1 MKKHCT
7 WIVVEGLDG
16 SGKTTAIEILEQYYK
31 SIGKNVAITKA
42 IGSGEIG
49 KFLRTKIVAEGYTD
63 SHMNTVAFPLAIMDC
78 VWEVFKLSNA
88 NDVIITDRFLGSYY
102 AYENSSND
110 LLVTKLINYV
120 NEYISTL
127 ISSQPIQV
135 FIESDV
141 QTCLARVYSRGNMEF
156 TDNGTESDFMRTL
169 FRFGEYYK
177 NKEYIR
183 VDNNS
188 DLGTFQQ
195 QLLSRVVQ

>member
-1 MKKHCT
+1 MKDCT

-16 SGKTTAIEILEQYYK
+16 SGKTTAIEILKQYYE

-49 KFLRTKIVAEGYTD
+49 EFLRSKIITECYTD

-78 VWEVFKLSNA
+78 IWEVFKLSNA

-102 AYENSSND
+102 AYEDSKND
-110 LLVTKLINYV
+110 LLVTELINHI
-120 NEYISTL
+120 NRYISTL
-127 ISSQPIQV
+127 ISFHPIQV
-135 FIESDV
+135 FIDSDV

-156 TDNGTESDFMRTL
+156 TDNGTESDFINTL
-169 FRFGEYYK
+169 WRFGEYYRK
-177 NKEYIR
+177 YEYIR

>member
-1 MKKHCT
+1 MKEPT

-16 SGKTTAIEILEQYYK
+16 SGKTTAIQILARYYQ

-42 IGSGEIG
+42 IGSGQIG
-49 KFLRTKIVAEGYTD
+49 EFLRTKIVTEEYTD
-63 SHMNTVAFPLAIMDC
+63 SLMNTVAFPLAIMDC
-78 VWEVFKLSNA
+78 IYEVFRLSNA

-102 AYENSSND
+102 AYEDSNND
-110 LLVTKLINYV
+110 LLVTKLINHV

-135 FIESDV
+135 FIDSDV

-188 DLGTFQQ
+188 DLATFE
-195 QLLSRVVQ
+195 QLLLNRVTQ

>member
-1 MKKHCT
+1 MKDCT

-16 SGKTTAIEILEQYYK
+16 SGKTTAIEILKQYYE

-49 KFLRTKIVAEGYTD
+49 KFLRTKIVEEAYTD
-63 SHMNTVAFPLAIMDC
+63 SSMNTVAFPLAIMDC
-78 VWEVFKLSNA
+78 ISEVFELRNA

-102 AYENSSND
+102 AYEESKNVV
-110 LLVTKLINYV
+110 LVDELIQYV
-120 NEYISTL
+120 KRYIFTL
-127 ISSQPIQV
+127 IGFQPVQV
-135 FIESDV
+135 FIDSDV

-156 TDNGTESDFMRTL
+156 TDNGTESDFMHTL

-177 NKEYIR
+177 KQEYIR

>member
-1 MKKHCT
+1 MKDCT

-31 SIGKNVAITKA
+31 SIGKNIAITKA

-49 KFLRTKIVAEGYTD
+49 KFLRTKIVADGYTD

-78 VWEVFKLSNA
+78 IWEVFKLSNA

-102 AYENSSND
+102 AYEDSNND
-110 LLVTKLINYV
+110 LLVTKLINHV

-135 FIESDV
+135 FIDSDV

>member
-1 MKKHCT
+1 MKDCT

-16 SGKTTAIEILEQYYK
+16 SGKTTAIEILKQYYE
-31 SIGKNVAITKA
+31 SIGKNVAVTKA

-49 KFLRTKIVAEGYTD
+49 EFLRSKIITEGYTD

-102 AYENSSND
+102 AYEDSNND
-110 LLVTKLINYV
+110 LLVTKLINHV

-127 ISSQPIQV
+127 ISSKPIQV
-135 FIESDV
+135 FIDSDV

-156 TDNGTESDFMRTL
+156 TDNGTESDFMHTL

-188 DLGTFQQ
+188 DLETFEQ
-195 QLLSRVVQ
+195 QLLNRVTQ

>member
-1 MKKHCT
+1 MKDCT

-16 SGKTTAIEILEQYYK
+16 SGKTTAIEILKQYYE
-31 SIGKNVAITKA
+31 SVGKNVAFTKA

-49 KFLRTKIVAEGYTD
+49 KFLRTKIITECYTD

-78 VWEVFKLSNA
+78 VGEVFKLSNA

-102 AYENSSND
+102 AYEDSNND
-110 LLVTKLINYV
+110 LLVTKLINHV
-120 NEYISTL
+120 NEYILTL

-135 FIESDV
+135 FIDSDV
-141 QTCLARVYSRGNMEF
+141 QTCLARVYSRGNMEI

-188 DLGTFQQ
+188 DLVTFEQI
-195 QLLSRVVQ
+195 LLNRVTQ

>member
-1 MKKHCT
+1 M
-7 WIVVEGLDG
+7 VEGLDG
-16 SGKTTAIEILEQYYK
+16 SGKTTAIEILKQYYEG
-31 SIGKNVAITKA
+31 IGKSVAVTKA

-49 KFLRTKIVAEGYTD
+49 NFLRTKIVTEGYTD
-63 SHMNTVAFPLAIMDC
+63 SSMNTVAFPLAIMDC
-78 VWEVFKLSNA
+78 IWEVVRLRA
-88 NDVIITDRFLGSYY
+88 TNDIIITDRFLGSYY
-102 AYENSSND
+102 AYEDSNND
-110 LLVTKLINYV
+110 LLVTKLINHV
-120 NEYISTL
+120 NEYILTL

-135 FIESDV
+135 FIDSDV

-188 DLGTFQQ
+188 DLATFEQ
-195 QLLSRVVQ
+195 QLLNRVTQ

>member
-1 MKKHCT
+1 MKDCT

-31 SIGKNVAITKA
+31 SIGKNIAITKA

-49 KFLRTKIVAEGYTD
+49 KFLRTKIVADGYTD

-102 AYENSSND
+102 AYEDSNND
-110 LLVTKLINYV
+110 LLVAKLINHV
-120 NEYISTL
+120 NEYILTL

-135 FIESDV
+135 FIDSDV

-156 TDNGTESDFMRTL
+156 TDNGTESDFMHTL

-188 DLGTFQQ
+188 DLETFEQ
-195 QLLSRVVQ
+195 QLLNRVTQ